1 MVKRCEESLSWE
13 EVKLVELKYAV
24 EFSMEQIEEVVP
36 VLLIRLKRIDSKV
49 SVALEAEKWTKLD
62 SRMLTVG
69 MLFDSD
75 LIVMFVFEKIELL
88 LIPE

>member
-1 MVKRCEESLSWE
+1 MVKRCEESFSWE